1 MKPALGIIA
10 GSGGLPGKLIDAA
23 LADNRDVFVVGVKGE
38 ANPALLER
46 VSHDWVDLGSLGS
59 LFRMLK
65 HNRCEQVVFA
75 GPVRRPSLRN
85 LSLDWYTLKLFPR
98 ILRAAKK
105 GDGALLSLLVAQIEQ
120 EGFQVVGAEQVS
132 KDLLVP
138 EGALGDLVPTSDDLE
153 DIRKGARVIAKLGEL
168 DIGQAAVVRDGLVLG
183 VEAAEGTDNLI
194 ERCGVIPGDGGGVLV
209 KISKPGQERRV
220 DLPTIGVTTV
230 EKVAA
235 AGLNGIALEADGAL
249 ILDREQV
256 LAKAEAE
263 GIFIYGI
270 SHKILKQ

>member
-1 MKPALGIIA
+1 VKPALGIIA

-23 LADNRDVFVVGVKGE
+23 LADKRDVFVVGVKGE

-138 EGALGDLVPTSDDLE
+138 EGALGDLAPTSDDLE
-153 DIRKGARVIAKLGEL
+153 DIHKGARVIAKLGEL
-168 DIGQAAVVRDGLVLG
+168 DIGQAAVVRGGLVLG

-194 ERCGVIPGDGGGVLV
+194 ERCGAIPGDSGGVLV

-230 EKVAA
+230 EKAAA

-256 LAKAEAE
+256 LTRAEAE

-270 SHKILKQ
+270 SHKILK